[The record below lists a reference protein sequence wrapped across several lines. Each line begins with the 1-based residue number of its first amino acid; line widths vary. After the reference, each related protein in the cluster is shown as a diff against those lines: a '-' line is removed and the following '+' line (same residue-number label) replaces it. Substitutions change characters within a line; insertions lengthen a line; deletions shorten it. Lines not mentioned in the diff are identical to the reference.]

1 MHYNQ
6 LMLKL
11 PSVPANVLAAFF
23 LLTSQATAETPL
35 FKDVAAE
42 SGLDFTHWNGM
53 SGEYYF
59 PEMTGQGAALLDYD
73 NDGDLDVYLVQGG
86 LLGPGK
92 KRADALFPF
101 HGSWPPSDRLF
112 RNDLN
117 VPPEGGEGKG
127 SASGERVLK
136 FTDVT
141 VESGLAKIATGYGM
155 GVAAGDFDNDGF
167 TDLYVT
173 NYGSNQLLRNQGA
186 GTDGTVT
193 FRDVTAAAGVDDP
206 AWSTSA
212 VFIDYD
218 RDGRLDLFAANYVVF
233 DLERN
238 PECFA
243 PSSRRDYCG
252 PSAFAGIAD
261 RLWRNRGDGTF
272 EDVSVRSRL
281 AAHKAA
287 GLGVVAADIDGDG
300 WSDLYVTNDGEDNNL
315 WLNQRD
321 GTFRDEALL
330 AGVAVNRE
338 GKPEASMGVSAA
350 DFDGD
355 GDEDL
360 FMTHLMSETNT
371 LYVND
376 GGLFE
381 DRTLET
387 GLAAGSLAYTSFGT
401 AWLDVDNDGWLDLM
415 IANGAVKV
423 LEALAREGDRYP
435 LDQPNQLLLSVG
447 GRRFEDATARAGQ
460 PFEVAEVSRGAAFG
474 DIDNDGDVDVVLCN
488 NNGPARLLRNQ
499 VGQDT
504 PWLGLRLIGGEGG
517 RDMLGARVEV
527 KRAGAASMW
536 RRVRTG
542 GSYCS
547 ANDPRVLFGLGG
559 SAKVEAVRVLWPDG
573 TVETWTGPE
582 IGRYTTLRQGTA
594 PEGDGTRGDRTE

>member
-1 MHYNQ
+1 MRRSTGEH
-6 LMLKL
+6 LL
-11 PSVPANVLAAFF
+11 ALAALF
-23 LLTSQATAETPL
+23 LAPWSPAAAETPL

-73 NDGDLDVYLVQGG
+73 NDGDLDVYLVQGA

-92 KRADALFPF
+92 KRADALFPYQ
-101 HGSWPPSDRLF
+101 GSWPPSDRLY
-112 RNDLN
+112 RNDLK
-117 VPPEGGEGKG
+117 VGVSGG
-127 SASGERVLK
+127 RRLR

-141 VESGLAKIATGYGM
+141 AESGLAKIATGYGM
-155 GVAAGDFDNDGF
+155 GVAAGDVDNDGF

-173 NYGSNQLLRNQGA
+173 NYGPNQLLRNQG
-186 GTDGTVT
+186 DGT
-193 FRDVTAAAGVDDP
+193 FSDVTETAGLDDP

-212 VFIDYD
+212 AFFDFD
-218 RDGRLDLFAANYVVF
+218 RDGWLDLFLANYVVF
-233 DLERN
+233 DVVRN

-252 PSAFAGIAD
+252 PSAFPGVAD
-261 RLWRNRGDGTF
+261 RLWRNRGDGSF
-272 EDVSVRSRL
+272 EDVSVRSRVG
-281 AAHKAA
+281 AEKAA
-287 GLGVVAADIDGDG
+287 GLGVVAADFDGDG
-300 WSDLYVTNDGEDNNL
+300 WLDLYVANDGEPNHL

-321 GTFRDEALL
+321 GTVRDEALL

-338 GKPEASMGVSAA
+338 GEPEASMGVSAA

-355 GDEDL
+355 GDDDL

-387 GLAAGSLAYTSFGT
+387 GLAAGSLTFTSFGT

-423 LEALAREGDRYP
+423 LEALAREGDPYP
-435 LDQPNQLLLSVG
+435 LAQPNQLLMNAG
-447 GRRFEDATARAGQ
+447 GRRFEDATARAGEAFQ
-460 PFEVAEVSRGAAFG
+460 AAEVSRGAAFG
-474 DIDNDGDVDVVLCN
+474 DLDNDGDVDVVVCN

-499 VGQDT
+499 VGQHA
-504 PWLGLRLIGGEGG
+504 PWLGLRLVGKGG
-517 RDMLGARVEV
+517 RDMLGARAEV
-527 KRAGAASMW
+527 KRAGAAPLW
-536 RRVRTG
+536 RTVRTD

-547 ANDPRVLFGLGG
+547 ASDPRVVFGLGG
-559 SAKVEAVRVLWPDG
+559 GSKVAGDRVAGDRVAGDRVAGDPVEAVRVHWPDG
-573 TVETWTGPE
+573 TAETWPAPAL
-582 IGRYTTLRQGTA
+582 GRYTTLRQGTA
-594 PEGDGTRGDRTE
+594 PKGKQGE

>member
-1 MHYNQ
+1 MP
-6 LMLKL
+6 KL
-11 PSVPANVLAAFF
+11 LNALAAIF
-23 LLTSQATAETPL
+23 LLASPIAAAEPL

-42 SGLDFTHWNGM
+42 SGLDFAHWNGM

-59 PEMTGQGAALLDYD
+59 PEMTGQGGALFDYD
-73 NDGDLDVYLVQGG
+73 NDGDLDVYLVQGS

-92 KRADALFPF
+92 KRSHALFPYQ
-101 HGSWPPSDRLF
+101 GPWPPSDRLF
-112 RNDLN
+112 RNDLSGP
-117 VPPEGGEGKG
+117 PPEGGKG
-127 SASGERVLK
+127 NASGGRLR

-141 VESGLAKIATGYGM
+141 ADSGLAKIATGYGM
-155 GVAAGDFDNDGF
+155 GVATGDFDNDGL

-186 GTDGTVT
+186 GANGVVT
-193 FRDVTAAAGVDDP
+193 FRDVTATAGVDDP

-212 VFIDYD
+212 VFFDFD
-218 RDGRLDLFAANYVVF
+218 RDGRLDLFVANYVVF
-233 DLERN
+233 DLGRN

-272 EDVSVRSRL
+272 EDVSVRSRV
-281 AAHKAA
+281 AAGKAA
-287 GLGVVAADIDGDG
+287 GLGVVAADFDGDG
-300 WSDLYVTNDGEDNNL
+300 WSDLYVTNDGEDNYL

-321 GTFRDEALL
+321 GSFRDEALL

-355 GDEDL
+355 GDQDL

-387 GLAAGSLAYTSFGT
+387 GLATGSLSFTSFGT
-401 AWLDVDNDGWLDLM
+401 SWLDVDNDGWLDLL

-423 LEALAREGDRYP
+423 LEALARQGDVYP
-435 LDQPNQLLLSVG
+435 LDQANQLLLSVG
-447 GRRFEDATARAGQ
+447 GQRFEDATARAG
-460 PFEVAEVSRGAAFG
+460 PAFKIAEVSRGAAFG
-474 DIDNDGDVDVVLCN
+474 DLDNDGDVDVVLCN

-499 VGQDT
+499 IGQQA
-504 PWLGLRLIGGEGG
+504 PWLGLRLVGGAAG

-527 KRAGAASMW
+527 KRAGGGSLW
-536 RRVRTG
+536 RRVRAG

-547 ANDPRVLFGLGG
+547 ANDPRVLVGLGG
-559 SAKVEAVRVLWPDG
+559 SAKVEAVRVHWPDG
-573 TVETWTGPE
+573 TAETWPAPE

-594 PEGDGTRGDRTE
+594 PKGNGGAGDGAR

>member
-1 MHYNQ
+1 MS
-6 LMLKL
+6 KL
-11 PSVPANVLAAFF
+11 SNVLAAIF
-23 LLTSQATAETPL
+23 LLAAPIAAAEPL

-42 SGLDFTHWNGM
+42 SGLDFAHWNGM

-59 PEMTGQGAALLDYD
+59 PEMTGQGGALFDHD

-92 KRADALFPF
+92 KRADALFPYQ
-101 HGSWPPSDRLF
+101 GTWPPSDRLF
-112 RNDLN
+112 RNDSS
-117 VPPEGGEGKG
+117 VPPNGGKG
-127 SASGERVLK
+127 NASASGERRLR

-141 VESGLAKIATGYGM
+141 AESGLAKIATGYGM
-155 GVAAGDFDNDGF
+155 GVATGDFDNDGF

-186 GTDGTVT
+186 GTGGTVT
-193 FRDVTAAAGVDDP
+193 FSDVTAAAGVDDP
-206 AWSTSA
+206 QWSTSA
-212 VFIDYD
+212 VFFDFD
-218 RDGRLDLFAANYVVF
+218 RDGWLDLFVANYVVF
-233 DLERN
+233 DLGRN
-238 PECFA
+238 PKCCA
-243 PSSRRDYCG
+243 ASSRRDYCG
-252 PSAFAGIAD
+252 PSAFAGVAD

-287 GLGVVAADIDGDG
+287 GLGVVAADFDGDG
-300 WSDLYVTNDGEDNNL
+300 WSDLYVTNDGEDNYL

-387 GLAAGSLAYTSFGT
+387 GLAAGSISFTSFGT

-415 IANGAVKV
+415 IANGAVKI
-423 LEALAREGDRYP
+423 LEALAREGDSYP

-460 PFEVAEVSRGAAFG
+460 AFKVAEVSRGAAFG
-474 DIDNDGDVDVVLCN
+474 DLDNDGDVDVVLCN
-488 NNGPARLLRNQ
+488 NNGPARLLRNR
-499 VGQDT
+499 VGQQA
-504 PWLGLRLIGGEGG
+504 PWLGLRLIGDGG
-517 RDMLGARVEV
+517 RDMLGALVEV
-527 KRAGAASMW
+527 KRTGAAPLW
-536 RRVRTG
+536 RRVHTG

-559 SAKVEAVRVLWPDG
+559 SAKVEAVKVVWPDG
-573 TVETWTGPE
+573 NAETWTGLE
-582 IGRYTTLRQGTA
+582 LGRYTTLRQGTA
-594 PEGDGTRGDRTE
+594 PKGGGRK